1 MNESVDLP
9 CCAKC
14 EDRDKP
20 VTLQNGFGVPYQVN
34 EDLFIE
40 LFLHEDCAEEWSR
53 QFGASREHMETKC
66 VETDGNLKHATDASL
81 EERVKQR
88 AYEIYLAR
96 KENPALQDWLLAEIQ
111 VRRQLQ
117 RFDDQGPN

>member
-1 MNESVDLP
+1 M
-9 CCAKC
+9 
-14 EDRDKP
+14 
-20 VTLQNGFGVPYQVN
+20 T
-34 EDLFIE
+34 
-40 LFLHEDCAEEWSR
+40 
-53 QFGASREHMETKC
+53 TKC
-66 VETDGNLKHATDASL
+66 VETDGNMRHATDAIL

-96 KENPALQDWLLAEIQ
+96 KENPALQDWLLAEVQ